1 MQVDW
6 VVTCRYAE
14 SDGSVAT
21 IVGAGIDVLYVAGFP
36 HEVGIMVAV
45 RLSAPFEEVSA
56 DQGHQ
61 LIGRILGPDG
71 APVRARDGSAVAPL
85 ELDLHTTTG
94 ASQLVPG
101 WLATPLHA
109 IGLQW
114 WAPHEGTYTIEIGV
128 DDEEPTLT
136 PVHVLQGST

>member
-1 MQVDW
+1 MRVEW

-36 HEVGIMVAV
+36 QEVGIMVAV

-61 LIGRILGPDG
+61 IIGRILGPES
-71 APVRARDGSAVAPL
+71 APVRAPDGSAVPPL
-85 ELDLHTTTG
+85 ELDLHTGTG
-94 ASQLVPG
+94 AAQLVPG

-114 WAPHEGTYTIEIGV
+114 WAPQEGTYTIEIGV

-136 PVHVLQGST
+136 PVHVLQVSP

>member
-1 MQVDW
+1 
-6 VVTCRYAE
+6 
-14 SDGSVAT
+14 
-21 IVGAGIDVLYVAGFP
+21 
-36 HEVGIMVAV
+36 MVAV

-61 LIGRILGPDG
+61 ILGRILGPDS
-71 APVRARDGSAVAPL
+71 APVRAPDGSAVAPL
-85 ELDLHTTTG
+85 ELDLHTATG
-94 ASQLVPG
+94 AAQLVPG

-114 WAPHEGTYTIEIGV
+114 WAPQEGTYTIEIGV

-136 PVHVLQGST
+136 PVHVLQASP